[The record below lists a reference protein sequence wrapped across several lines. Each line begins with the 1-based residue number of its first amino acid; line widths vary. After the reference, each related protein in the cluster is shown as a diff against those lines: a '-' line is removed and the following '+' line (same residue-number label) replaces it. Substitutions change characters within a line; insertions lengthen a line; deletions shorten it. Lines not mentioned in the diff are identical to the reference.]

1 MDWLLYKGVNE
12 GGAIYLKPYLEGFYI
27 EMQFQSCFSLHYFT
41 FTTGCYLTDVH
52 VF

>member
-27 EMQFQSCFSLHYFT
+27 ECNSSPALVCIILPSRL
-41 FTTGCYLTDVH
+41 V
-52 VF
+52 VI